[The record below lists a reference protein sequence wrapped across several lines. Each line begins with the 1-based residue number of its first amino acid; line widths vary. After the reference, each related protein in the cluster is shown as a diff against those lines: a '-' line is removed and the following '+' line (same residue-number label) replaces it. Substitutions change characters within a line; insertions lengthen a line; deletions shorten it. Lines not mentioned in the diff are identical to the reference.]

1 VGSLEG
7 KVAIVTGAGG
17 GIGRE
22 EALLLAS
29 EGAKVVVNDIGGS
42 LQGQGSDAT
51 PAQKVVDE
59 IKANGGEAIANY
71 DDISS
76 WTGGEKIVKQAVDT
90 YGQLNILVNNAGIL
104 RDKMSFNM
112 EESDWDDVMRVHL
125 KGHFSATHFASIY
138 WREQAKAGNQLSG
151 RIINTSSEAG
161 LYGNAGQANYS
172 AAKAGIAALTWV
184 MARELER
191 YGVTANAIAPR
202 ARTRMTESTFGDLS
216 AKDGF
221 DVWAP
226 GNVAPIV
233 AWLATDESASING
246 QIFVVFGGTVQLI
259 APFSAVGT
267 IKKDDRWSIKELHDN
282 KDALFGSRSS
292 GTPPFPV
299 AF

>member
-1 VGSLEG
+1 MGSLEG

-138 WREQAKAGNQLSG
+138 WRE
-151 RIINTSSEAG
+151 
-161 LYGNAGQANYS
+161 
-172 AAKAGIAALTWV
+172 
-184 MARELER
+184 
-191 YGVTANAIAPR
+191 
-202 ARTRMTESTFGDLS
+202 
-216 AKDGF
+216 
-221 DVWAP
+221 
-226 GNVAPIV
+226 
-233 AWLATDESASING
+233 
-246 QIFVVFGGTVQLI
+246 
-259 APFSAVGT
+259 
-267 IKKDDRWSIKELHDN
+267 
-282 KDALFGSRSS
+282 
-292 GTPPFPV
+292 
-299 AF
+299 

>member
-1 VGSLEG
+1 MGLLDG

-29 EGAKVVVNDIGGS
+29 EGASVVVNDLGGT
-42 LQGQGSDAT
+42 LQGQGADASA
-51 PAQKVVDE
+51 AQKVVDE
-59 IKANGGEAIANY
+59 IVAAGGTGVANH
-71 DDISS
+71 DDVSS
-76 WTGGEKIVKQAVDT
+76 WKGAESLVRQAIDT
-90 YGQLNILVNNAGIL
+90 YGKLNILVNNAGIL

-112 EESDWDDVMRVHL
+112 EESDWDDAIRVHL
-125 KGHFSATHFASIY
+125 KGHFASSHFAAIY
-138 WREQAKAGNQLSG
+138 WREQSKAGNQVPG

-172 AAKAGIAALTWV
+172 AAKAGIASMTWV
-184 MARELER
+184 LARELER
-191 YGVTANAIAPR
+191 YGVTVNAIAPR

-216 AKDGF
+216 SNEGF

-233 AWLATDESASING
+233 TWLATDEAANVSG

-259 APFSAVGT
+259 APFAAVSDL
-267 IKKDDRWSIKELHDN
+267 KKDDRWSVKELID
-282 KDALFGSRSS
+282 SS
-292 GTPPFPV
+292 GTLFGDRSPGVPPFPI
-299 AF
+299 FF